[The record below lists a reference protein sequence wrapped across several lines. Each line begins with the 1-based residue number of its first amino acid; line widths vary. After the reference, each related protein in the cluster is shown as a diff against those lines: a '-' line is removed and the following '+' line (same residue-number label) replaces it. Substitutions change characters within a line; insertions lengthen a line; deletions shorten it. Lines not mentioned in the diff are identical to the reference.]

1 MTGSNEAVGGE
12 RAASFASLVASSD
25 MAGSSLEKNQAE
37 VLRESLVEAKFT
49 VSLDRVALKKEL
61 GSL

>member
-1 MTGSNEAVGGE
+1 
-12 RAASFASLVASSD
+12 
-25 MAGSSLEKNQAE
+25 MAGSGLVKNQAE